1 MKIDEREVSIH
12 VDFLVIGHI
21 TKDLQPDGFTLG
33 GTVTYAAITAHR
45 LGRRAAILTKAEPSI
60 VRTDGLYQGIAV
72 HVLPSDRTTTFRNIY
87 HDGHRQQFVSD
98 VAPPI
103 TAADVPP
110 HWSDPRI
117 VLLGPVAQEI
127 TADLAAAFPRSLVG
141 VIPQG
146 WMRRWD
152 ETGRVYPQPWRQA
165 AEILRSARVLVLSE
179 EDLGGDLA
187 ALDEYIAHTEIVVLT
202 AAARGCTVYWRGEA
216 HPIPPRP
223 ANEVDPTG
231 AGDVFTAAF
240 LIRLD
245 ETNDPL
251 ASARFANV
259 VASFSVE
266 APGVTGIP
274 TREIAEAWLAEHP

>member
-1 MKIDEREVSIH
+1 MEAERH

-45 LGRRAAILTKAEPSI
+45 LGRRAAILTRAEPTI
-60 VRTDGLYQGIAV
+60 VQDGLYQGIEV
-72 HVLPSDRTTTFRNIY
+72 HVLPSECTTTFRNIY
-87 HDGHRQQFVSD
+87 HDGHRQQFVSH

-110 HWSDPRI
+110 HWRDPNI
-117 VLLGPVAQEI
+117 VLLGPVAQEV
-127 TADLAAAFPRSLVG
+127 APDLATVFPRSLVG

-146 WMRRWD
+146 WLRRWD
-152 ETGRVYPQPWRQA
+152 ETGRVYPQSWEKA
-165 AEILRSARVLVLSE
+165 AEILRSARVLVLSQ
-179 EDLGGDLA
+179 EDLGENTS
-187 ALDEYIAHTEIVVLT
+187 ALDEYIQQTEIVVLT
-202 AAARGCTVYWRGEA
+202 AAAQGCTVYWRGET

-240 LIRLD
+240 LIRLE

-251 ASARFANV
+251 TSARFANV

-274 TREIAEAWLAEHP
+274 MRDEVEAWLAEHP